1 MPKYLRAPG
10 ALAVTHPMVRYLT
23 VRPLITMVRMV
34 VLDILLMMPKAI
46 TGCRMIGR
54 QETLWGGGAGAGA
67 AATAAA
73 AAVAEL
79 AH

>member
-1 MPKYLRAPG
+1 
-10 ALAVTHPMVRYLT
+10 
-23 VRPLITMVRMV
+23 
-34 VLDILLMMPKAI
+34 LDILLMMPKAI